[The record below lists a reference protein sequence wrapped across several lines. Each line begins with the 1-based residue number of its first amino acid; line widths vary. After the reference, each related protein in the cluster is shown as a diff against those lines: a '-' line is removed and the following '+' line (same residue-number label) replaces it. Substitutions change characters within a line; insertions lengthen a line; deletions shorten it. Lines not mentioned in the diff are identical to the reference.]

1 MSTSTVIVTPRV
13 LLREGIASLL
23 QDTRYKVVASAARA
37 AELPSGRCPRGQQ
50 TLAIVGLDPLQ
61 NGDLDEV
68 AESVRLLRS
77 LLPDGKV
84 VLVAE
89 TDGGIDP
96 RRVLALSP
104 DACIFNLGSRD
115 ALIKVLELVFLDQR
129 VFVFTKSIA
138 ATTEDVDFTDAAR
151 DLRSDERSRLGL
163 NGHSLS
169 PRESQVLACLAQGNS
184 NKAIARL
191 HNLSE
196 ATVKVHLKTILRK
209 IKAHNR
215 TQAAIWAIQH
225 SFRNLSLE
233 KAPRLVEIENR
244 IARRFPQRLGH
255 FLRWFRFLRSYHA
268 GPNLGPRSIFKPQ
281 STQAGV
287 LLAHSL
293 VGGSARPLKAFFS
306 PFPIVGGRRH
316 RLVPQ
321 AWGHYANK

>member
-1 MSTSTVIVTPRV
+1 MNTSTIIVTPRV

-23 QDTRYKVVASAARA
+23 QDSRYKVVASAARA

-50 TLAIVGLDPLQ
+50 TLAIVGLDLQ
-61 NGDLDEV
+61 NGGLDEV
-68 AESVRLLRS
+68 AECVSVLRS
-77 LLPDGKV
+77 ILPDGKV

-89 TDGGIDP
+89 TDGHIDP
-96 RRVLALSP
+96 QRVLALSP

-115 ALIKVLELVFLDQR
+115 ALIKVLELTFLDQR

-138 ATTEDVDFTDAAR
+138 ATKKDVEFADPAT
-151 DLRSDERSRLGL
+151 DLRSDDRYPLGL

-225 SFRNLSLE
+225 GFRNLSLE

-244 IARRFPQRLGH
+244 IPPAAS
-255 FLRWFRFLRSYHA
+255 RS
-268 GPNLGPRSIFKPQ
+268 G
-281 STQAGV
+281 
-287 LLAHSL
+287 
-293 VGGSARPLKAFFS
+293 
-306 PFPIVGGRRH
+306 
-316 RLVPQ
+316 
-321 AWGHYANK
+321 